1 MLILGIESSCDDT
14 AAAVVEDGE
23 RILSSIVSTQDDIH
37 SKYGGIVPELASR
50 RHIEMVIPVVEAA
63 LGQAGVV
70 MEDIGAIGVTKGP
83 GLVGSLLIGL
93 SFAKALSY
101 CLKIPYV
108 GVNHLEAHPL
118 AAFLK
123 AGGGGGS
130 ADDDGMENEP
140 GFPFIA
146 LLVSGGHTALMK
158 FDSFTDFTLLGQTRD
173 DAAGEAFDKV
183 SKLLG
188 LGFPGG
194 AAIDRR
200 AKEGDPKRISFTRP
214 YISKGNLEFSFSGLK
229 TAVRNVVFGL
239 DHKPTPDEI
248 DDICAGFQEAAV
260 DVLTRKVEWAVE
272 ETGVRSVVA
281 AGGVACNTRLRA
293 RLKVMARER
302 GLKLSIPKPSL
313 CSDNGAMIALNAFH
327 LLDKGERGTLE
338 MNAMP
343 NWGPDGLY

>member
-23 RILSSIVSTQDDIH
+23 RILSSIVSTQDEIH
-37 SKYGGIVPELASR
+37 AKYGGIVPELASR

-63 LGQAGVV
+63 LGEARVT

-101 CLKIPYV
+101 TLKIPYV

-123 AGGGGGS
+123 DGGGEGEES
-130 ADDDGMENEP
+130 APE
-140 GFPFIA
+140 FPFIA
-146 LLVSGGHTALMK
+146 LLVSGGHTALLK

-194 AAIDRR
+194 AAIDAR
-200 AKEGDPKRISFTRP
+200 AKEGDPKKISFTRS
-214 YISKGNLEFSFSGLK
+214 YLSKGSLEFSFSGLK
-229 TAVRNVVFGL
+229 TAVRNVVFSL
-239 DHKPTPDEI
+239 NQKPTPEEI
-248 DDICAGFQEAAV
+248 NDICAGFQEAAV
-260 DVLTRKVEWAVE
+260 DVLVRKVEWAVE
-272 ETGVRSVVA
+272 ETGVSSVVA
-281 AGGVACNTRLRA
+281 AGGVACNSRLRA
-293 RLKVMARER
+293 RLKTMAEER
-302 GLKLSIPKPSL
+302 GLKFSIPKPSL
-313 CSDNGAMIALNAFH
+313 CSDNGAMIALNAYH
-327 LLDKGERGTLE
+327 LLNKGERGTLE

>member
-14 AAAVVEDGE
+14 AVAVVEDGE

-37 SKYGGIVPELASR
+37 VKYGGIVPELASR
-50 RHIEMVIPVVEAA
+50 RHIEMVIPVVERA
-63 LGQAGVV
+63 LKEAGVE
-70 MEDIGAIGVTKGP
+70 MSDIGAIGVTKGP

-101 CLKIPYV
+101 SLNIPYV

-123 AGGGGGS
+123 DANG
-130 ADDDGMENEP
+130 DGTDGAENEP

-194 AAIDRR
+194 AVIDAR
-200 AKEGDPKRISFTRP
+200 AKEGNPKKISFTRS
-214 YISKGNLEFSFSGLK
+214 YLSKGSLEFSFSGLK

-239 DHKPTPDEI
+239 DHKPTEEEI
-248 DDICAGFQEAAV
+248 NDICAGFQEAAV
-260 DVLTRKVEWAVE
+260 DVLVRKVEWAVE
-272 ETGVRSVVA
+272 ETGVSSVVA
-281 AGGVACNTRLRA
+281 AGGVACNSRLRE
-293 RLKVMARER
+293 RLKTMADER
-302 GLKLSIPKPSL
+302 GLKLSIPKPAL

>member
-14 AAAVVEDGE
+14 AAAVVEEGN
-23 RILSSIVSTQDDIH
+23 RILSSIVSSQDDIH
-37 SKYGGIVPELASR
+37 ERYGGIVPELASR
-50 RHIEMVIPVVEAA
+50 RHIEMIAPVVESA
-63 LGQAGVV
+63 LCGAGVS

-101 CLKIPYV
+101 TMKIPYV

-123 AGGGGGS
+123 DGGGEDE
-130 ADDDGMENEP
+130 AECEP
-140 GFPFIA
+140 DFPFIA

-194 AAIDRR
+194 AVIDKR
-200 AKEGDPKRISFTRP
+200 AKEGDPKRVNFTRS
-214 YISKGNLEFSFSGLK
+214 YI
-229 TAVRNVVFGL
+229 A
-239 DHKPTPDEI
+239 
-248 DDICAGFQEAAV
+248 
-260 DVLTRKVEWAVE
+260 
-272 ETGVRSVVA
+272 
-281 AGGVACNTRLRA
+281 
-293 RLKVMARER
+293 
-302 GLKLSIPKPSL
+302 
-313 CSDNGAMIALNAFH
+313 
-327 LLDKGERGTLE
+327 KGESGI
-338 MNAMP
+338 
-343 NWGPDGLY
+343 